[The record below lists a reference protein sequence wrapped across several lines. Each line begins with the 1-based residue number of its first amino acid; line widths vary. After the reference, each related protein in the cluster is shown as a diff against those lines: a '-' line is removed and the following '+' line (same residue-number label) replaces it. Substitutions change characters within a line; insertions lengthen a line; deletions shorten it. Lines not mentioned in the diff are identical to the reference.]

1 MELKVLKESKFF
13 CLGMTL
19 LMILGIFIS
28 TGSAIYADENVNEET
43 RLEEQKKQ
51 AVEELKFY
59 LEEAG
64 HIDPTTKQYIPTDFV
79 AIQAKSEIPGEE
91 GLAGKFVFDN
101 YVIPSMTRDLTKYA
115 TCIVVN
121 SLPFGGVIWD
131 ALQGENAMQ
140 ILINALA
147 SKDYDKAVD
156 ILLEKAKKT
165 LSSSQLLKFNVA
177 TIAAGIAI
185 NAISCWG
192 N

>member
-59 LEEAG
+59 LEEEG

-79 AIQAKSEIPGEE
+79 AIKAKSEIPGEE

-165 LSSSQLLKFNVA
+165 LSSSQLLEFNVA

>member
-1 MELKVLKESKFF
+1 MAHN
-13 CLGMTL
+13 
-19 LMILGIFIS
+19 FI
-28 TGSAIYADENVNEET
+28 
-43 RLEEQKKQ
+43 K
-51 AVEELKFY
+51 
-59 LEEAG
+59 
-64 HIDPTTKQYIPTDFV
+64 YI
-79 AIQAKSEIPGEE
+79 ASI
-91 GLAGKFVFDN
+91 
-101 YVIPSMTRDLTKYA
+101 VIS
-115 TCIVVN
+115 
-121 SLPFGGVIWD
+121 SLPFEKGVWD

>member
-64 HIDPTTKQYIPTDFV
+64 HIAPTTKQYIPTDFV
-79 AIQAKSEIPGEE
+79 AIKAKSELPGEE
-91 GLAGKFVFDN
+91 GLDGKFVFDN
-101 YVIPSMTRDLTKYA
+101 YVIPSMTRNFIKYIA
-115 TCIVVN
+115 CIVI
-121 SLPFGGVIWD
+121 STLPLEKGVWD

-177 TIAAGIAI
+177 TIVAGIAI
-185 NAISCWG
+185 NAIYCWG

>member
-59 LEEAG
+59 LEEEG

-79 AIQAKSEIPGEE
+79 AIKAKSEIPGEE

>member
-1 MELKVLKESKFF
+1 MV
-13 CLGMTL
+13 
-19 LMILGIFIS
+19 
-28 TGSAIYADENVNEET
+28 
-43 RLEEQKKQ
+43 
-51 AVEELKFY
+51 
-59 LEEAG
+59 
-64 HIDPTTKQYIPTDFV
+64 
-79 AIQAKSEIPGEE
+79 
-91 GLAGKFVFDN
+91 
-101 YVIPSMTRDLTKYA
+101 PSMARDLTKYA

-177 TIAAGIAI
+177 TIAASIAI

>member
-64 HIDPTTKQYIPTDFV
+64 YIDPTTKQYIPTDFV
-79 AIQAKSEIPGEE
+79 AIKAKSEIPGEE